1 MGGPGRGTQAAEYR
15 AAERRGPRPPP
26 RLDQV
31 AGGAQHAGMNAAR
44 VAVSLLVA
52 GAAAAT
58 WCTFGR
64 GDARSTP
71 TGGDVAGTDANAAS
85 TLPAA
90 AGAPENT
97 RGATPGAD
105 ALDAQARA
113 PSAPAN
119 TAATPWPLDDG
130 TVHLA
135 ARWPVAPRSTTSAAS
150 ATTTELAVPERLAFR
165 ALWYLGVD
173 PAAEATWSRAIN
185 DPNMP
190 EGVRSDLIVD
200 MIDEGYSDN
209 NHPGVQDL
217 PLILAR
223 LQIIERHAPYAID
236 AVNRAAFAEIY
247 RDLLE
252 LYIRIAGAPPKRN

>member
-1 MGGPGRGTQAAEYR
+1 
-15 AAERRGPRPPP
+15 
-26 RLDQV
+26 
-31 AGGAQHAGMNAAR
+31 MNAAR

-52 GAAAAT
+52 GAAGAT
-58 WCTFGR
+58 WFALGR
-64 GDARSTP
+64 GEAQSTP
-71 TGGDVAGTDANAAS
+71 TGGDD
-85 TLPAA
+85 AA
-90 AGAPENT
+90 AAAAT
-97 RGATPGAD
+97 ATPLHAIASAGEDTPFAAPGARGVD
-105 ALDAQARA
+105 ARA
-113 PSAPAN
+113 HTPTAPAN
-119 TAATPWPLDDG
+119 TGATPFALDDS

-135 ARWPVAPRSTTSAAS
+135 ARWPVAPRSR
-150 ATTTELAVPERLAFR
+150 ATAGTKTAEPVVPERLAFR

-185 DPNMP
+185 DLTMP

-209 NHPGVQDL
+209 SHPGKQDL

-236 AVNRAAFAEIY
+236 AVNRRAFEEVY

-252 LYIRIAGAPPKRN
+252 LYIRLGGAAARR